1 MRLHASS
8 HAYGLWTSRTKSTI
22 GPEHPTTPR
31 RKHEKTQDSKCWLTK
46 IWRHL
51 GDWCPCFSDCQRWLK
66 GNYLSKPGSPWIS
79 WLNQWTPLKI
89 EKMNYLCKLNML
101 HGNQTWAETCPHWI
115 SGIFNKRLKPAFM
128 GDLPAMLVT
137 RKVPWN
143 PLKITIFVLVKT
155 VNPWRI
161 VILCLSSHYFFSRN
175 HQKPPC
181 PMGFS
186 KKTAGFLRLQSWSWT
201 LASSLRCGTYGFNAT
216 YEYTITVKLYDI

>member
-1 MRLHASS
+1 MPMLLR
-8 HAYGLWTSRTKSTI
+8 
-22 GPEHPTTPR
+22 
-31 RKHEKTQDSKCWLTK
+31 
-46 IWRHL
+46 
-51 GDWCPCFSDCQRWLK
+51 
-66 GNYLSKPGSPWIS
+66 LSKMVEGKLSVKAWKP
-79 WLNQWTPLKI
+79 LNILIKPMNPLTI

-161 VILCLSSHYFFSRN
+161 IILCLSSHYFFSRN

-186 KKTAGFLRLQSWSWT
+186 KKNRWLSEASELKLNIGIVAAVRDLWLQRHVRIYNNCEVIWYINTA
-201 LASSLRCGTYGFNAT
+201 
-216 YEYTITVKLYDI
+216 LYWI